1 MNPTILRRVQKVL
14 LTLGLVVTAMCLVL
28 VVACFRNDAQ
38 IEAHKATVTA
48 DVVYADRLHANAYF
62 QTPDGSVHSPRL
74 GLLYPTELTAGQRI
88 RVDYSTAN
96 PDLAKPTGRTA
107 VLSIVPAV
115 SVAVL
120 GWIVVGALM
129 LGVAEFSRRWGRRRA
144 ALRTARDDA
153 DDEAVAKPDAQADD
167 GAEAKPD
174 DRSDRAGDGGARDD
188 ADADSE
194 GVQSDGD
201 RAEAQSDGDRAEAQ
215 SDGDRAEAQSG
226 DAQVKAEVQS
236 AGSESGSSTA
246 ETSRGVSRPD
256 TSAEVAGNLGR

>member
-14 LTLGLVVTAMCLVL
+14 LTLGMVVTAMCLVL
-28 VVACFRNDAQ
+28 IVACFRNDAE
-38 IEAHKATVTA
+38 IEKHKATVTA

-144 ALRTARDDA
+144 ALRTARDEA
-153 DDEAVAKPDAQADD
+153 DDEAVAKPDTQA
-167 GAEAKPD
+167 
-174 DRSDRAGDGGARDD
+174 
-188 ADADSE
+188 
-194 GVQSDGD
+194 
-201 RAEAQSDGDRAEAQ
+201 
-215 SDGDRAEAQSG
+215 
-226 DAQVKAEVQS
+226 
-236 AGSESGSSTA
+236 
-246 ETSRGVSRPD
+246 
-256 TSAEVAGNLGR
+256 

>member
-215 SDGDRAEAQSG
+215 SGG
-226 DAQVKAEVQS
+226 AQVKAEVQS

>member
-14 LTLGLVVTAMCLVL
+14 LTLGMVVTAMCLVL
-28 VVACFRNDAQ
+28 IVACFRNDAE
-38 IEAHKATVTA
+38 IEKHKATVTA

-144 ALRTARDDA
+144 ALRAARDEADA
-153 DDEAVAKPDAQADD
+153 GSAGAQA
-167 GAEAKPD
+167 
-174 DRSDRAGDGGARDD
+174 DGGARDE
-188 ADADSE
+188 ADAE
-194 GVQSDGD
+194 GAGAQADGAARGEAD
-201 RAEAQSDGDRAEAQ
+201 AGSGAARGDDGAQRSGAQAEAEA
-215 SDGDRAEAQSG
+215 
-226 DAQVKAEVQS
+226 
-236 AGSESGSSTA
+236 SSTGAESKSSAA

>member
-1 MNPTILRRVQKVL
+1 MPRPTGASGPAVILAAMNPTILRRVQKVL

-153 DDEAVAKPDAQADD
+153 GARAD
-167 GAEAKPD
+167 
-174 DRSDRAGDGGARDD
+174 SARDD
-188 ADADSE
+188 ADAGSDDAQADSA
-194 GVQSDGD
+194 QSSDARTAG
-201 RAEAQSDGDRAEAQ
+201 AEA
-215 SDGDRAEAQSG
+215 G
-226 DAQVKAEVQS
+226 DA
-236 AGSESGSSTA
+236 ESDSSTA

>member
-14 LTLGLVVTAMCLVL
+14 LTLGMVVTAMCLVL
-28 VVACFRNDAQ
+28 IVACFRNDAE
-38 IEAHKATVTA
+38 IEKHKATVTA

-144 ALRTARDDA
+144 ALRTARDEADA
-153 DDEAVAKPDAQADD
+153 GSAGAQAD
-167 GAEAKPD
+167 GAARDEVD
-174 DRSDRAGDGGARDD
+174 AGSAGAQADGGARGDD
-188 ADADSE
+188 GA
-194 GVQSDGD
+194 QSSGAQ
-201 RAEAQSDGDRAEAQ
+201 AEAEA
-215 SDGDRAEAQSG
+215 
-226 DAQVKAEVQS
+226 
-236 AGSESGSSTA
+236 SSTGAMSKSSAA

>member
-14 LTLGLVVTAMCLVL
+14 LTLGMVVTAMCLVL
-28 VVACFRNDAQ
+28 IVACFRNDAE
-38 IEAHKATVTA
+38 IEKHKATVTA

-144 ALRTARDDA
+144 ALRTARDEA
-153 DDEAVAKPDAQADD
+153 DDEAVAKPDAQAEAKPDAQSAD
-167 GAEAKPD
+167 AQAEAKPD
-174 DRSDRAGDGGARDD
+174 AQS
-188 ADADSE
+188 ADAQVE
-194 GVQSDGD
+194 
-201 RAEAQSDGDRAEAQ
+201 AEAQSDR
-215 SDGDRAEAQSG
+215 
-226 DAQVKAEVQS
+226 S
-236 AGSESGSSTA
+236 ASGSSTA